1 MDTLSDIPDTSY
13 ELPLSEADQA
23 ALRPALL
30 RDLGAM
36 PFTPGAPISRS
47 LWVIFIGEWGAWT
60 HAVPPVDDSLGM
72 ADDENLIGLCDLI
85 GSLLRPPR
93 CHNDEKAMIVLRRPG
108 SPEISEADAHIF
120 RQVRQAAT
128 RRETAPWA
136 FHVTGP
142 AGTREVTEH
151 EAPQDPA
158 RTPAGITGSA
168 EEFLEDG
175 GSPGRDLFAGEELRA
190 YPEGRLGGI
199 HLGARPLAEQLHVG
213 PGFIQAG
220 FHAAGQRLGEHERCG
235 GLQCAVEHVG
245 GAGRLESQGPPVLAA
260 GADLGEFHLA
270 PRLRAQSRDA
280 AGDRAAGR

>member
-47 LWVIFIGEWGAWT
+47 LWVIFVGEWGAWT
-60 HAVPPVDDSLGM
+60 HAVLPVDDSLGM
-72 ADDENLIGLCDLI
+72 PDDENLTGLCDLI

-93 CHNDEKAMIVLRRPG
+93 CHDDEKAMIVLRRPG

-120 RQVRQAAT
+120 AQVRQAVA

-136 FHVTGP
+136 FHVAGP

-151 EAPQDPA
+151 EAG
-158 RTPAGITGSA
+158 RTQRRHPAGLPGSA
-168 EEFLEDG
+168 EELPEDG
-175 GSPGRDLFAGEELRA
+175 GSPGRDVFVGEELRA

-199 HLGARPLAEQLHVG
+199 HLDDTGEETKVIDVAG
-213 PGFIQAG
+213 PG
-220 FHAAGQRLGEHERCG
+220 GECLHGKDVAR
-235 GLQCAVEHVG
+235 
-245 GAGRLESQGPPVLAA
+245 
-260 GADLGEFHLA
+260 
-270 PRLRAQSRDA
+270 
-280 AGDRAAGR
+280 

>member
-1 MDTLSDIPDTSY
+1 MSTALPGWRALAILSAPGATLRAMDTLSDIPDTRY

-36 PFTPGAPISRS
+36 PFTPGAPICRS

-60 HAVPPVDDSLGM
+60 HAVLPVDDSLGM

-93 CHNDEKAMIVLRRPG
+93 CHDDEKAMIVLRRPG

-120 RQVRQAAT
+120 RQVRQAAA

-136 FHVTGP
+136 FHVAGP

-158 RTPAGITGSA
+158 RTPAGISGSA

-175 GSPGRDLFAGEELRA
+175 GSPGRDLFVGEELRA

-199 HLGARPLAEQLHVG
+199 HLDDASEETKVIDIAG
-213 PGFIQAG
+213 PG
-220 FHAAGQRLGEHERCG
+220 GECLH
-235 GLQCAVEHVG
+235 
-245 GAGRLESQGPPVLAA
+245 
-260 GADLGEFHLA
+260 GEDVA
-270 PRLRAQSRDA
+270 R
-280 AGDRAAGR
+280 

>member
-1 MDTLSDIPDTSY
+1 MTVAAATAKAGLLLSAALPGWPAQAILSAPGATLRAMDTLSDIPDTSY

-60 HAVPPVDDSLGM
+60 HAVLPVDDRLGM
-72 ADDENLIGLCDLI
+72 PDDENLTGLCDLI

-93 CHNDEKAMIVLRRPG
+93 CHDDEKAMIVLRRPG

-120 RQVRQAAT
+120 RQVRQAAA

-136 FHVTGP
+136 FHVAGP

-151 EAPQDPA
+151 EARQDPA
-158 RTPAGITGSA
+158 RTPAGIPGSA

-175 GSPGRDLFAGEELRA
+175 GSPGRDLFRRAVSAANLDDAGEDTKVIDVA
-190 YPEGRLGGI
+190 DPGGECL
-199 HLGARPLAEQLHVG
+199 HGEDVAR
-213 PGFIQAG
+213 
-220 FHAAGQRLGEHERCG
+220 
-235 GLQCAVEHVG
+235 
-245 GAGRLESQGPPVLAA
+245 
-260 GADLGEFHLA
+260 
-270 PRLRAQSRDA
+270 
-280 AGDRAAGR
+280 